1 MNRHAHRLMHIHAHR
16 RFFAALGLL
25 LGLFALA
32 PAANAASTSASTS
45 APKPA
50 AKAAAKHRVVFQ
62 VNEDD
67 SRKWNTVLANIN
79 NVQEELG
86 RVEITVVAIGPGLG
100 MLKADALTAN
110 GVQDAMAAGVRFVA
124 CGNTMKSLHL
134 TKDDMIDGI
143 DYARAG
149 YVEIMRLQKLGHA
162 YLRP

>member
-1 MNRHAHRLMHIHAHR
+1 MYTYADRHAHR
-16 RFFAALGLL
+16 RFFATLGLL

-32 PAANAASTSASTS
+32 PTAGAASTS

-50 AKAAAKHRVVFQ
+50 GKAAAKHRVVFQ

-86 RVEITVVAIGPGLG
+86 RVEVTVVAIGPGLG

-143 DYARAG
+143 AYARAG

>member
-1 MNRHAHRLMHIHAHR
+1 MKPMLIATFSLLALL
-16 RFFAALGLL
+16 AAPAP
-25 LGLFALA
+25 ALA
-32 PAANAASTSASTS
+32 ADAVAKSAS
-45 APKPA
+45 
-50 AKAAAKHRVVFQ
+50 KAAAKHRVVFQ

-67 SRKWNTVLANIN
+67 SRKWNTILANLN

-86 RVEITVVAIGPGLG
+86 RVQITVVAIGPGLG

-143 DYARAG
+143 AYARAG

-162 YLRP
+162 YIRP